1 MAIWTPSTRVL
12 SNQPLE
18 LNRDNPLHYSYT
30 LSGGKKFPSGT
41 TAFLT
46 IKNTY
51 SQTLGVFEGAVAG
64 GTVTFLETKA
74 IANALPRGA
83 SWTLHVQ
90 TPDLDEARLEL
101 QGTVIRSEA
110 PFPDAPPHSGE
121 FDGVQ
126 YRYSFGTP
134 GFVVDPAWRIM
145 NGKPRVYDNSSRSL
159 PNAVAAASI
168 TDGAGGGPTLFDDV
182 AMLYFAPLK
191 TDAIRLTYNTIR
203 FGSGYGWVAIC
214 SNYDM
219 TNFAA
224 IRHRGVFLSGLW
236 DHDTVEVVTGSGP
249 VTLQSRTTP
258 VNHSTATNQNYT
270 AEYNPLTNTYSL
282 YLGTSLTP
290 IVSWTDTTQIVDH
303 GEGER
308 YFGLGFK
315 SDLLTPGV
323 EISDIIIADTP

>member
-1 MAIWTPSTRVL
+1 M
-12 SNQPLE
+12 
-18 LNRDNPLHYSYT
+18 
-30 LSGGKKFPSGT
+30 
-41 TAFLT
+41 
-46 IKNTY
+46 
-51 SQTLGVFEGAVAG
+51 
-64 GTVTFLETKA
+64 TFLEAKA
-74 IANALPRGA
+74 ISNALPRGA
-83 SWTLHVQ
+83 SWTLHIQ
-90 TPDLDEARLEL
+90 TPDLDEPRLEL

-110 PFPDAPPHSGE
+110 PFPDAPPQSGE

-145 NGKPRVYDNSSRSL
+145 NGKPRVYDNAYRSL

-182 AMLYFAPLK
+182 AMLYYAPLK

-203 FGSGYGWVAIC
+203 FGSGTAWIAIC

-219 TNFAA
+219 TNYAA
-224 IRHRGVFLSGLW
+224 LKHNGVFLNGLW
-236 DHDTVEVVTGSGP
+236 QHDTVEVVTGTGP
-249 VTLQSRTTP
+249 VTTQSRVTP
-258 VNHSTATNQNYT
+258 VQYTTATNQNYT
-270 AEYNPLTNTYSL
+270 AEYNPLTNAYSL
-282 YLGTSLTP
+282 YVGTSLTP
-290 IVSWTDTTQIVDH
+290 IVSWTDTTQLVNH

>member
-18 LNRDNPLHYSYT
+18 LNRDNPLHYKYT

-51 SQTLGVFEGAVAG
+51 SQTLATFEGIVAG
-64 GTVTFLETKA
+64 STVTFLEAKA
-74 IANALPRGA
+74 ISNALPRGA
-83 SWTLHVQ
+83 SWTLHIQ
-90 TPDLDEARLEL
+90 TPELDEPRLEL

-110 PFPDAPPHSGE
+110 PFPDAPPQSGE

-145 NGKPRVYDNSSRSL
+145 NGKPRVYDNAYRSL

-182 AMLYFAPLK
+182 AMLYYAPLK

-203 FGSGYGWVAIC
+203 FGSGTAWIAIC
-214 SNYDM
+214 
-219 TNFAA
+219 
-224 IRHRGVFLSGLW
+224 
-236 DHDTVEVVTGSGP
+236 
-249 VTLQSRTTP
+249 
-258 VNHSTATNQNYT
+258 
-270 AEYNPLTNTYSL
+270 
-282 YLGTSLTP
+282 
-290 IVSWTDTTQIVDH
+290 
-303 GEGER
+303 
-308 YFGLGFK
+308 
-315 SDLLTPGV
+315 
-323 EISDIIIADTP
+323 